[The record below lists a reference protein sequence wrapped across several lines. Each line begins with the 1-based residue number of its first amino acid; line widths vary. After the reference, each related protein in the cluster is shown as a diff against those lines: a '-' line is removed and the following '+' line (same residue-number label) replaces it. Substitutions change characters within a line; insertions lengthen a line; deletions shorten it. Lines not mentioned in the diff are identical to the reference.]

1 MIDRQ
6 KAKEA
11 QETKETKETKEIKP
25 TRKTRRRDPA
35 GRTAKNRGSEKKKR
49 RIKKSMNWV
58 APIKDDTTL
67 EKFKQKLR
75 EVDDKYYIY
84 LR

>member
-1 MIDRQ
+1 MEELIDRQ

-25 TRKTRRRDPA
+25 TEKTRRRDPA
-35 GRTAKNRGSEKKKR
+35 GRNSQKTEDLKKKKR

-58 APIKDDTTL
+58 APIKDDTHL
-67 EKFKQKLR
+67 KNLNR
-75 EVDDKYYIY
+75 N
-84 LR
+84 